1 MLTREDLL
9 EHLQSEDLD
18 DLVHD
23 MKAGEASNI
32 NNSGVEAQV
41 EYLLECG
48 MSLEQIEAAVEGES
62 ETAEPDQE

>member
-32 NNSGVEAQV
+32 NNGGVEAQV
-41 EYLLECG
+41 DYLLECG
-48 MSLEQIEAAVEGES
+48 MSLEQIEAAVEGGS
-62 ETAEPDQE
+62 EAEADQE